1 MTNLP
6 HAPAIIVAQQI
17 KGMAVDRYRTG
28 QAIEKFG
35 TVKRNRGPNVVRF
48 LLRKMRASRRTS
60 RPIMPTDLIPGA
72 VFGAGARDHQFA
84 YGVAGLAP
92 SGDGIKDVLRRQNT
106 LIP

>member
-35 TVKRNRGPNVVRF
+35 TVKRNRGPDKERHAEAGQMSVHALARRGILPDPPTLQIRKPSVCSLRT
-48 LLRKMRASRRTS
+48 LL
-60 RPIMPTDLIPGA
+60 
-72 VFGAGARDHQFA
+72 AGSYWPYCCAMCA
-84 YGVAGLAP
+84 
-92 SGDGIKDVLRRQNT
+92 DGSL
-106 LIP
+106 